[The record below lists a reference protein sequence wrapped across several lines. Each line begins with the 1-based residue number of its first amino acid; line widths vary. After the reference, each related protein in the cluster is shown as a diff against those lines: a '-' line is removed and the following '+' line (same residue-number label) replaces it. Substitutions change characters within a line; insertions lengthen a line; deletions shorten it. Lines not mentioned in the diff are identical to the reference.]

1 MIHFLFVVGYYHR
14 FRWYATLENKTPAE
28 TFPKCPSV
36 LRVNCSH
43 SNLLYVM
50 LSGCDWWISIRSVN
64 NKQDWRKFWKRFC
77 RCFVFQSRVSTKTVA
92 KFISSLN
99 LSNMTLPVSF
109 LLIVKFWLRT
119 LLYSTIH
126 NSVKLNLQYNAYI
139 YHTANITCIA
149 FIAPC
154 YKPTIYPT
162 LLLRLVKKKTIE
174 GGKMEKYNKV
184 RGEKK
189 PKAKQTNT
197 GQRKEVHYFTRLLI
211 IVLSG
216 REAYLVII
224 RKKHI
229 GSGV

>member
-1 MIHFLFVVGYYHR
+1 M
-14 FRWYATLENKTPAE
+14 
-28 TFPKCPSV
+28 
-36 LRVNCSH
+36 
-43 SNLLYVM
+43 
-50 LSGCDWWISIRSVN
+50 
-64 NKQDWRKFWKRFC
+64 
-77 RCFVFQSRVSTKTVA
+77 A